1 MSASV
6 ATARISEDKKSLFE
20 QWTSIHSYALLALLT
35 LLCLLPFSGRAFH
48 IDDPLFIWSGQ
59 QITKHPLDPFGF
71 NVLWDNY
78 SEAMSEVTKNPPL
91 ACYYAA
97 AIGSIAGWSER
108 ALHLGFLLAALAL
121 ILGTYRLAMRF
132 THAPLLAAAA
142 TLFTPGIMV
151 SAASVMCDTLMLALW
166 IWAAILWIEGL
177 DNEKPV
183 YLASSSLLIGMAALT
198 KYFGI
203 SLLPLLLVY
212 SIARKRRLGW
222 WVLYSL
228 VPISLLAAYQLWT
241 TIKYGHPMF
250 AEALNFAE
258 SERVINGKVSPLTS
272 ALVGLSFSGGCTLS
286 ALLLSPFLWRW
297 KKLLGGLIAG
307 TLASA
312 ALVLGWVGLEPY
324 AEVIVRGSLRAH
336 PLSTGVQLA
345 LAIATGIA
353 VLAIAVEVLR
363 KWRDSDSLFLG
374 LWVIGTFIF
383 TAFLNW
389 TVNARSVMPLIPAAA
404 ILFARRLETLNLQS
418 RELQRR
424 VALALL
430 LSGAVSLWLTKAD
443 SELANSAR
451 EAATLIRQQVANQP
465 GSVWFQGHWGFQ
477 YYMQQTGA
485 RPVDFMKSRM
495 DKGDF
500 LVVPENNADAFRM
513 PLPQFVASTEV
524 VQMQLR
530 QPLSTMRWHVAAG
543 FYSSFY
549 GPLPFAF
556 GPVDTERYYLF
567 RLSMPMAR
575 RIVYG
580 RHEGMVN
587 GSIAPNAPG
596 YR

>member
-1 MSASV
+1 
-6 ATARISEDKKSLFE
+6 
-20 QWTSIHSYALLALLT
+20 
-35 LLCLLPFSGRAFH
+35 
-48 IDDPLFIWSGQ
+48 
-59 QITKHPLDPFGF
+59 
-71 NVLWDNY
+71 
-78 SEAMSEVTKNPPL
+78 
-91 ACYYAA
+91 
-97 AIGSIAGWSER
+97 
-108 ALHLGFLLAALAL
+108 
-121 ILGTYRLAMRF
+121 MRF
-132 THAPLLAAAA
+132 TRVPLLAAAA

-166 IWAAILWIEGL
+166 MWAAIFWIEGL
-177 DNEKPV
+177 EDDKPV
-183 YLASSSLLIGMAALT
+183 YLAGSSLLIGLAALT

-212 SIARKRRLGW
+212 SFVRKRRFGW
-222 WVLYSL
+222 WILYAAIP
-228 VPISLLAAYQLWT
+228 VVLLAGYQLWT

-250 AEALNFAE
+250 SEALNFAE

-272 ALVGLSFSGGCTLS
+272 TVIGLSFSGGCALT
-286 ALLLSPFLWRW
+286 ALLLSPFVWRW
-297 KKLLGGLIAG
+297 TRLMAAVVAG
-307 TLASA
+307 AAASA
-312 ALVLGWVGLEPY
+312 ALVRGWVGLEPY

-336 PLSTGVQLA
+336 PFATGVQLT
-345 LAIATGIA
+345 LAIAGGIA
-353 VLAIAVEVLR
+353 VLALGLQEMR
-363 KWRDSDSLFLG
+363 KWRDSDALFLG
-374 LWVIGTFIF
+374 LWILGTFVF

-389 TVNARSVMPLIPAAA
+389 TVNARSVMPLIPAVA
-404 ILFARRLETLNLQS
+404 IVLARRLEHLNLQS

-424 VALALL
+424 IALALL

-443 SELANSAR
+443 SEMANSAR

-465 GSVWFQGHWGFQ
+465 GNVWFQGHWGFQ
-477 YYMQQTGA
+477 YYMQLTGA

-495 DKGDF
+495 DKGDL

-513 PLPQFVASTEV
+513 PLAQFVASTQV
-524 VQMQLR
+524 LQMQLR

-556 GPVDTERYYLF
+556 GPVDTERYFLF

-587 GSIAPNAPG
+587 GSVAPNAPG